1 MFEYPRSFLCLFPA
15 EVGTGTQREGK
26 DERGNLV
33 VVVKAS
39 FRVPAVVQGVKSLA
53 QVSVEVWV

>member
-1 MFEYPRSFLCLFPA
+1 M
-15 EVGTGTQREGK
+15 GTGTQREGK